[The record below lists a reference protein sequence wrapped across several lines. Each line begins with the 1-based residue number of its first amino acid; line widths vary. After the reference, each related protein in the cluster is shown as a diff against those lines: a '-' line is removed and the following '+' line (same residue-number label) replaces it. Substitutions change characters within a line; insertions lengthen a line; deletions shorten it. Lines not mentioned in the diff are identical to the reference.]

1 MPPSRRRE
9 VKEGRHL
16 KMTGDQENTARTA
29 MVRHP
34 GIEIQKE
41 RTELNLEKAEETM
54 IVIGIG
60 ATIGTAAMIAI
71 GIEIMTVRVAM
82 IQGEG
87 NVLDPGSAGMVQW
100 FLCSLLSAFL
110 V

>member
-1 MPPSRRRE
+1 
-9 VKEGRHL
+9 
-16 KMTGDQENTARTA
+16 

-54 IVIGIG
+54 IMIGIG

-100 FLCSLLSAFL
+100 FSLLTSLCLSCIAIYSDHKL
-110 V
+110 LTV

>member
-1 MPPSRRRE
+1 
-9 VKEGRHL
+9 
-16 KMTGDQENTARTA
+16 

-60 ATIGTAAMIAI
+60 ATIGTATMIAI